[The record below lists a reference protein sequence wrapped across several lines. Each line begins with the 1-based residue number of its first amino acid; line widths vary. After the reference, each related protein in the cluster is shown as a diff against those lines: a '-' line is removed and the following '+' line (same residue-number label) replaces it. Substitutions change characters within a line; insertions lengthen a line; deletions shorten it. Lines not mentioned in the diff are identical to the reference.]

1 MDRER
6 WREFLTGRGAV
17 FAEGAVIRFGAA
29 SARDEAAAATIGDV
43 LADLSHLGL
52 LAATG
57 ADAARF
63 LQSQVTADLA
73 ALDASHT
80 TLAALCNT
88 EGRVAA
94 VLRLWRR
101 GAEIL
106 LEAPVATLDDTGE
119 RLRRYLFRSDVGL
132 ADVSGRTARL
142 GLAGP
147 GAEAALGALLGGAP
161 GRPGNAVSDGPDD
174 GALTVLRLPGPQPR
188 FTLHAPAVR
197 LRHVWARLAV
207 RARPV
212 GRGAWGLL
220 DIAAGIP
227 SVCPP
232 NVEVFMPQML
242 GLDVL
247 GAVSFGKGC
256 YLGQEA
262 VATLQDRGRL
272 PRRLLRARVDAPVP
286 APGTPLL
293 APPAGAP
300 RGPGDAREEGRVVAA
315 APDTR
320 GGCELLA
327 VVRVGAERG
336 ELRLGAPDG
345 PPLTVLPLPPLP
357 PAATAGPG

>member
-6 WREFLTGRGAV
+6 WREYLTGAGAV
-17 FAEGAVIRFGAA
+17 FVAGAVVRFGAA
-29 SARDEAAAATIGDV
+29 TARDEAAAAATGDV

-63 LQSQVTADLA
+63 LQGQVTADLA
-73 ALDASHT
+73 ALDSGRT
-80 TLAALCNT
+80 TLAALCNA

-106 LEAPVATLDDTGE
+106 LEAPAATLDEAGG
-119 RLRRYLFRSDVGL
+119 RLGRYLFRADVTL

-147 GAEAALGALLGGAP
+147 GADAALRALLGEAP
-161 GRPGNAVSDGPDD
+161 LRPGDALSDGPDD
-174 GALTVLRLPGPQPR
+174 GALTVLRLPGPAPR
-188 FTLHAPAVR
+188 FALHAPAVR
-197 LRHVWARLAV
+197 LRHVWARLAAG
-207 RARPV
+207 ARPV
-212 GRGAWGLL
+212 GRGAWELL

-227 SVCPP
+227 AVSPP
-232 NVEVFMPQML
+232 NVEAFLPQML
-242 GLDVL
+242 GLDAL
-247 GAVSFGKGC
+247 DAVSFGKGC

-272 PRRLLRARVDAPVP
+272 PRRLLRARADAPP
-286 APGTPLL
+286 
-293 APPAGAP
+293 PPAGAP
-300 RGPGDAREEGRVVAA
+300 LLAVPDAKGPPREEGRVVAA
-315 APDTR
+315 AADSR

-327 VVRVGAERG
+327 VARVGAETG
-336 ELRLGAPDG
+336 PLRLGGPDG
-345 PPLTVLPLPPLP
+345 PPLTVLPLPPRLP
-357 PAATAGPG
+357 DDAG